1 MITSI
6 SYLFLQH
13 YWWALIALLGALLV
27 FLLFVQGGQSLIYTL
42 GKSNDQRTLLVN
54 TLGRKWEFTFTTLVT
69 FGGAFFASFP
79 LFYATSFGGAYWV
92 WIAILFTFILQAV
105 SYEFRSK
112 PSNFLGKKTYEVF
125 LMLNGWLAPLLIGTA
140 VGTFFNGAEY
150 SLNEYNQVLWQTPWR
165 GLEAIL
171 TFHNVAL
178 GLAVLFLT
186 RLLGIQYILNSV
198 DDAEI
203 AARSKKQILINAVP
217 FLVFF
222 LYFLVGLLLKD
233 GFEYNKENIIVTLEQ
248 HKYLHNL
255 IEMPLVLVALL
266 LGVVLVLSGLIN
278 DWLRKPGKGIWF
290 SGTGTILTVFALF
303 LIVGYNQTCFYPSS
317 FDLQSSLHIQNSSS
331 SQFTLT
337 VMSYVSLLI
346 PVVACYIWI
355 TWKSIN
361 KKKID
366 HKEIG
371 GENHVY

>member
-1 MITSI
+1 
-6 SYLFLQH
+6 
-13 YWWALIALLGALLV
+13 
-27 FLLFVQGGQSLIYTL
+27 
-42 GKSNDQRTLLVN
+42 
-54 TLGRKWEFTFTTLVT
+54 
-69 FGGAFFASFP
+69 
-79 LFYATSFGGAYWV
+79 
-92 WIAILFTFILQAV
+92 
-105 SYEFRSK
+105 
-112 PSNFLGKKTYEVF
+112 
-125 LMLNGWLAPLLIGTA
+125 
-140 VGTFFNGAEY
+140 
-150 SLNEYNQVLWQTPWR
+150 
-165 GLEAIL
+165 
-171 TFHNVAL
+171 
-178 GLAVLFLT
+178 
-186 RLLGIQYILNSV
+186 
-198 DDAEI
+198 
-203 AARSKKQILINAVP
+203 VP